1 MTLLPENAST
11 YGAQIDHL
19 FWWILGITGFF
30 FFLVQGCLLVFV
42 LLYRAQ
48 PGKQAAYL
56 HGNTAL
62 EVIWTIIPALI
73 LLGLTVASQKS
84 WVEIRSLK
92 MDPNS
97 LFQVEVLAEQFA
109 WNVRYPGP
117 DNRFETPDDVTTINQ
132 LHLPIGRPSLVKL
145 RSKDVIHSFFV
156 AEFRLK
162 QDAVPGLPTEVW
174 VEPTKAGQF
183 EIRCAELCGLGH
195 YRMRGYV
202 TAESPGELENWLK
215 ETKANE

>member
-1 MTLLPENAST
+1 MLLPENAST
-11 YGAQIDHL
+11 YGAQIDRL

-30 FFLVQGCLLVFV
+30 FFLVQGCLLAFI

-48 PGKQAAYL
+48 PGKRAAYL

-62 EVIWTIIPALI
+62 EVIWTLIPALI
-73 LLGLTVASQKS
+73 LGGVALASQKI

-92 MDPNS
+92 GNPNDF
-97 LFQVEVLAEQFA
+97 FQVEVLAEQFA
-109 WNVRYPGP
+109 WNIRYPGA
-117 DNRFETPDDVTTINQ
+117 DAQFETADDVTTINQ
-132 LHLPIGRPSLVKL
+132 LHLPLGSRSLVKI

-156 AEFRLK
+156 PEFRLK
-162 QDAVPGLPTEVW
+162 QDAVPGLPTQIW
-174 VEPTKAGQF
+174 VEPTRAGEF

-195 YRMRGYV
+195 YRMRGFV
-202 TAESPGELENWLK
+202 TVESPRQLQAWLK

>member
-1 MTLLPENAST
+1 MTLLPEGASSYAT
-11 YGAQIDHL
+11 QIDQL

-30 FFLVQGCLLVFV
+30 FFLVQGCLLFFI
-42 LLYRAQ
+42 LLYRAR
-48 PGKQAAYL
+48 PEKKALYL

-73 LLGLTVASQKS
+73 LGGVALASQKS
-84 WVEIRSLK
+84 WAQIHPPR
-92 MDPNS
+92 MNPQGM
-97 LFQVEVLAEQFA
+97 FQVEVLAEQFA
-109 WNVRYPGP
+109 WNIRYPGP
-117 DNRFETPDDVTTINQ
+117 DAQFETPDDVTTINQ
-132 LHLPIGRPSLVKL
+132 LHLPLGQPSLIKI

-156 AEFRLK
+156 PEFRLK
-162 QDAVPGLPTEVW
+162 QDAVPGLPTQIW

-195 YRMRGYV
+195 YRMRGFV
-202 TAESPGELENWLK
+202 TTEPPPQLQAWLK